1 MIPEKSHSKK
11 PFNRKSNVPN
21 ICTSQAGF
29 MLRIKSR
36 IVHANLRIEEASNK
50 RKKPLR
56 KRIGKKRNGNRTSQ
70 ASLDKMLPF
79 RILFFREAATELKVF
94 IASVLLGKEKRM
106 IEKPSQ

>member
-50 RKKPLR
+50 RKKPLKMR
-56 KRIGKKRNGNRTSQ
+56 KWNSPKPKQ
-70 ASLDKMLPF
+70 PSLP
-79 RILFFREAATELKVF
+79 RILY
-94 IASVLLGKEKRM
+94 
-106 IEKPSQ
+106 